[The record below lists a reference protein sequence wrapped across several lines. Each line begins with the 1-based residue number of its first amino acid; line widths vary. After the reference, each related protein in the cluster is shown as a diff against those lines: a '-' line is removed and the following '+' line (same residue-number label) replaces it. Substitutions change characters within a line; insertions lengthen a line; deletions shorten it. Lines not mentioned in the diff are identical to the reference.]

1 MLKKA
6 RFIGETDQSMVQE
19 GQTAYPEF
27 CLPD

>member
-6 RFIGETDQSMVQE
+6 RFIEEIDHSMVQE

-27 CLPD
+27 CPPD